1 MEIIK
6 HVLIQKI
13 MKKFSMMIPKRNL
26 LILKQKLKL
35 IFPKVTQKEILII
48 LQVVK
53 DLKIFP
59 ISPLRK
65 VIMNQIKI
73 IKNSIVIIVK
83 KDKKN
88 LALKN

>member
-1 MEIIK
+1 
-6 HVLIQKI
+6 

-26 LILKQKLKL
+26 IILKQKLKL